1 MEGLIPARFLAR
13 GILVR
18 GVLLLGLLVL
28 GATTAWAQENGDG
41 DGVRVG
47 PVNVPVTADRPAIMP
62 APIHEGR
69 ALLLDL
75 EFAAAER
82 IFESLLRTPGR
93 AERAATTP
101 IDATTVRLLA
111 RWHLALGPLI
121 ALLYFDDR
129 SVVPQVMAHSDSL
142 RDELDAARAQRGYTA
157 EIRWLTAENELLRS
171 FAWSKQEAYVRA
183 ALAANAAWLASDA
196 PSAPGDA
203 AWADTEL
210 QKIRGL
216 LHMAVGAFPSTFRR
230 FLRMLG
236 YAGTV
241 PQGVAELQDAAA
253 NAAYGRDESL
263 LYLALLDAYG
273 FESGVKGND
282 VTAAL
287 HAAYPQSPVLALM
300 HGDMLLRKRLSNR
313 MPDVLLPALER
324 TEAQGRPMLYLVA
337 LLGDAYFRTNRPD
350 QAIPYY
356 ERYLAEQPGPAL
368 KNLTRLHLG
377 MARELTGDR
386 EGALEAY
393 RQVDVSR
400 QFEEEAAS
408 ARIVKRLLAE
418 PMSAHDRTLIRAQ
431 NLFNSEQEAASAA
444 LYRQLLMEPGLP
456 ARIRGASYYGLGRY
470 YHEADKA
477 GTSTDAADNAA
488 EALVW
493 YDRAIAEP
501 GEPAAKWAP
510 WSLFHSA
517 DLLSDT
523 RPGETLRRLD
533 LLDRYKPAF
542 DYQSLLENRARLLRE
557 SIQ

>member
-1 MEGLIPARFLAR
+1 MGRTLSFLILLALA
-13 GILVR
+13 GT
-18 GVLLLGLLVL
+18 
-28 GATTAWAQENGDG
+28 ATAQISAE
-41 DGVRVG
+41 
-47 PVNVPVTADRPAIMP
+47 RPAIMP

-69 ALLLDL
+69 VLLLDL

-82 IFESLLRTPGR
+82 IFQSLLRQPAPTGP
-93 AERAATTP
+93 AAYP
-101 IDATTVRLLA
+101 VDPTTVRLLA

-142 RDELDAARAQRGYTA
+142 RAELDAARSERGYTA

-196 PSAPGDA
+196 PSAQGDA

-263 LYLALLDAYG
+263 LFLALLDAYG
-273 FESGVKGND
+273 FESGVQGND

-287 HAAYPQSPVLALM
+287 HAAYPRSPIMALM
-300 HGDMLLRKRLSNR
+300 HGDMLLRKRKANR
-313 MPDVLLPALER
+313 MPDVLMPALER
-324 TEAQGRPMLYLVA
+324 TEAQGRPMLYPVA
-337 LLGDAYFRTNRPD
+337 LLGDAYFRTNRPE

-377 MARELTGDR
+377 MSRELTGDR

-393 RQVDVSR
+393 RLVDVSR

-408 ARIVKRLLAE
+408 ARAVKRLLAE
-418 PMSAHDRTLIRAQ
+418 PMSTHDRTLIRAQ
-431 NLFNSEQEAASAA
+431 NLFNSEEEAASAA
-444 LYRQLLMEPGLP
+444 LYRQMLMEPGLP
-456 ARIRGASYYGLGRY
+456 ARIRGAAYYGLGRY
-470 YHEADKA
+470 YHEAEVE
-477 GTSTDAADNAA
+477 GTTTEVMDNAA
-488 EALVW
+488 EALIW

-517 DLLSDT
+517 SLLADS
-523 RPGETLRRLD
+523 RPDEALRRLET
-533 LLDRYKPAF
+533 LAKYKPAF
-542 DYQSLLENRARLLRE
+542 DYQSLLENRARLLAE